1 MPGSMPTARDLFR
14 AEGYYVARGILDV
27 DTLDQINGEI
37 ADLFALQVGRLVV
50 VDQQDLVPG
59 DLDVGGPILPAVG
72 ETSEFNLPPEPGIEC
87 VRDQAELFA
96 SLSDLPSV
104 DLGLSLDLPKSGVR
118 EGRDSGGE
126 IFPSR
131 EGCDERPESIDARG
145 ALDPAVGQD
154 SGDLCGESALP
165 LAGLLGFLAHRV
177 PFASM
182 YRRIV
187 SEGVAGASAAPSEL
201 NR

>member
-1 MPGSMPTARDLFR
+1 
-14 AEGYYVARGILDV
+14 
-27 DTLDQINGEI
+27 
-37 ADLFALQVGRLVV
+37 
-50 VDQQDLVPG
+50 
-59 DLDVGGPILPAVG
+59 
-72 ETSEFNLPPEPGIEC
+72 
-87 VRDQAELFA
+87 
-96 SLSDLPSV
+96 
-104 DLGLSLDLPKSGVR
+104 DLGLSPDLPKSGVR

-126 IFPSR
+126 ILPSR
-131 EGCDERPESIDARG
+131 EGCDERPESLDALG
-145 ALDPAVGQD
+145 ALGPAVGQD

-165 LAGLLGFLAHRV
+165 LAGLLGFLAHRF